1 MNFDKYQKINDEK
14 TNFREME
21 DATVVSNYRNQGCG
35 DGYRIFLK
43 IEEGRILDASYT
55 TTGCGF
61 GLAALAIVTELA
73 KGKTLDQAARINTD
87 DINKGLDGFPPRRQ
101 NYPASALEAF
111 QQALADHRSGKG
123 RPEQVRSEMREQALA
138 ALRAGGSWVGYNI
151 GAVNLDGEQLDGV
164 DARGVN
170 LARASLRGASLAGA
184 DLTDANFHGA
194 FLNDADLR
202 NAKLT
207 GADLRWCKLTGARL
221 NGADL
226 TGAVYDAGTRL
237 DPDQIHLFET
247 MRPAGK
253 QFFEKAESSEQ
264 KAGQR

>member
-1 MNFDKYQKINDEK
+1 MNFDKYQKLNDEK

-43 IEEGRILDASYT
+43 IDQGRVLDASYT

-73 KGKTLDQAARINTD
+73 KGKTLDEAERINTD
-87 DINKGLDGFPPRRQ
+87 DINQGLDGFPPRRQ

-111 QQALADHRSGKG
+111 QQALADHHAGKG
-123 RPEQVRSEMREQALA
+123 RPEQVRSEIREQALA

-151 GAVNLDGEQLDGV
+151 GAVNLDGERLDRI

-170 LARASLRGASLAGA
+170 LARASLRGTSLEGA
-184 DLTDANFHGA
+184 DLTDANFRGA

-202 NAKLT
+202 NAKLV
-207 GADLRWCKLTGARL
+207 GADLRWCKLTGAKL
-221 NGADL
+221 DGADL

-237 DPDQIHLFET
+237 DPDKIHLFEI

-253 QFFEKAESSEQ
+253 QFFEKVGAREHQAGES
-264 KAGQR
+264 

>member
-1 MNFDKYQKINDEK
+1 MNFEKYQKINDEK

-43 IEEGRILDASYT
+43 VEDGRILDASYT

-73 KGKTLDQAARINTD
+73 KGRTLDEAARIGTD
-87 DINKGLDGFPPRRQ
+87 DINVGLDGFPPRRQ

-111 QQALADHRSGKG
+111 QQALEDHHRG
-123 RPEQVRSEMREQALA
+123 RGIPEQIRSQVREQALE
-138 ALRAGGSWVGYNI
+138 ALRSGGNWVGYNI
-151 GAVNLDGEQLDGV
+151 GAVNLDGAKLDGI

-184 DLTDANFHGA
+184 DLTDANFRGA

-202 NAKLT
+202 DAKLV
-207 GADLRWCKLTGARL
+207 GADLRWCKLSGAQL
-221 NGADL
+221 QGADL
-226 TGAVYDAGTRL
+226 TGAVYDVGTRL
-237 DPDQIHLFET
+237 DPDKVSLFEL

-253 QFFEKAESSEQ
+253 QLFEKAE
-264 KAGQR
+264 KM